1 MGNTK
6 SKKPVKAAERSP
18 VKADLSQPAKDSPRQ
33 APPQNP
39 SAKPST
45 PSSSKSVGTKASQK
59 EDGQA
64 FSAKRLEE
72 VFNKYK
78 EEGED
83 EPMIGTTGMEKFCQD
98 LEIDPEDVITL
109 VIAYHLKAQQMG
121 CFTKEE
127 FMKGFEALGLDT
139 LDKIKKHM
147 PKFRAEL
154 DDAVTF
160 KNIYRFTFDFS
171 KEPQQ
176 KCIDIE
182 IAQVLIGL
190 LLVDRHALA
199 SSFLEFLKQQ
209 DSYKGLNVDQWTSL
223 LEFCKTIDVNF
234 ANYDENGAWPCVLDE
249 WVTWAKEKKE
259 GEEGADS

>member
-6 SKKPVKAAERSP
+6 SKKQAGKATERSP
-18 VKADLSQPAKDSPRQ
+18 SKPELSQPAKDTPRQ

-45 PSSSKSVGTKASQK
+45 PSSKGTGSKASQK

-64 FSAKRLEE
+64 FSSKRLEE

-83 EPMIGTTGMEKFCQD
+83 EIGATGMERFCQD

-139 LDKIKKHM
+139 LDKIKRHM
-147 PKFRAEL
+147 AKFRAEL
-154 DDAVTF
+154 DDATTF

-190 LLVDRHALA
+190 LLVDRYPLA

-223 LEFCKTIDVNF
+223 LEFCKTIDLNF

-249 WVTWAKEKKE
+249 WVSWAKEKKE
-259 GEEGADS
+259 GEEGADASS

>member
-1 MGNTK
+1 
-6 SKKPVKAAERSP
+6 
-18 VKADLSQPAKDSPRQ
+18 LSYLA
-33 APPQNP
+33 NG
-39 SAKPST
+39 
-45 PSSSKSVGTKASQK
+45 SSLFNLPLQQRTKASQK

-98 LEIDPEDVITL
+98 LEIDPEDVRFLLHDFSATHLISPSTPIQVITL

-127 FMKGFEALGLDT
+127 FMKGFEALGYPLSPLSAHLCLWLTMASPFLDRLDT

-176 KCIDIE
+176 KCIGKCDSHNPNSTKV
-182 IAQVLIGL
+182 AGAVTPRL
-190 LLVDRHALA
+190 LRPPPVF
-199 SSFLEFLKQQ
+199 S
-209 DSYKGLNVDQWTSL
+209 
-223 LEFCKTIDVNF
+223 C
-234 ANYDENGAWPCVLDE
+234 
-249 WVTWAKEKKE
+249 
-259 GEEGADS
+259 